1 MKTLLFLP
9 ALFFLVHLH
18 GQKLVKKA
26 FIGPRT
32 ESIQIDAQYCYRI
45 DLATSPTDEVQVSAS
60 IEGEYAK
67 DLLVSIEEEGT
78 TVLVS
83 AGFQPIFINPND
95 KLSAHKVVSI
105 ALQISVPEYK
115 KVSVYGTNSN
125 VNAMGKYENLH
136 ITLSDGI
143 CTLENV
149 SETVEV
155 ATQKGDIW
163 LTAPSGDILA
173 ESTYGKVDQE
183 TIPFGDNQFILK
195 TVEGQIHLKKTK

>member
-1 MKTLLFLP
+1 MKILLFLP

-32 ESIQIDAQYCYRI
+32 ESIQIDAQYCYKI
-45 DLATSPTDEVQVSAS
+45 DLRTAPTKEVQVSAS

-67 DLLVSIEEEGT
+67 DLLVSIEEKGT

-115 KVSVYGTNSN
+115 QVSVFGTNSN
-125 VNAMGKYENLH
+125 VNATGKYDNLH
-136 ITLSDGI
+136 ITLSDGR

-155 ATQKGDIW
+155 TTQKGDIW
-163 LTAPSGDILA
+163 LSVPNGDILA
-173 ESTYGKVDQE
+173 ESAYGKVDQE